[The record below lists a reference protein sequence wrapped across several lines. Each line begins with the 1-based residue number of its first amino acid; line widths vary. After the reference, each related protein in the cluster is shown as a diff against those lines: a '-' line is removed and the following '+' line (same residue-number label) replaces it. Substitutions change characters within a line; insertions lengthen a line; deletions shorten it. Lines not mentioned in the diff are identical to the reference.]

1 MQGHI
6 LYCRHDTSEKIC
18 FTTRMSG
25 QVVLIKQSSL
35 EENVS
40 KKTLCGFN

>member
-18 FTTRMSG
+18 STTRMSG